1 MAENIFST
9 FAVSGKGLSVQ
20 RMRLSAVA
28 KNIANANTTKGPD
41 GLPYKRDVVVV
52 RAVPDSAFE
61 EQLDSQI
68 SMSLTEPGH
77 IPNGSLEEYPP
88 ENKVLD
94 ATTAK
99 DTAPPRMVYDPS
111 HPDAD
116 ENGYV
121 LMPNVNIVTEMV
133 EMISAQR
140 AFEANAG
147 VIESAKNMARD
158 SMDI

>member
-1 MAENIFST
+1 MAENVFST
-9 FAVSGKGLSVQ
+9 FDISGKGMSVQ

-41 GLPYKRDVVVV
+41 GLPYKRDVVLV
-52 RAVPDSAFE
+52 RAVPDSPFN
-61 EQLDSQI
+61 EQLGSQI
-68 SMSLTEPGH
+68 TLSMTAKEH
-77 IPNGSLEEYPP
+77 IPNASSVDENP
-88 ENKVLD
+88 ENKILN

-121 LMPNVNIVTEMV
+121 LMPNINIVTEMV
-133 EMISAQR
+133 DMITAQR
-140 AFEANAG
+140 AFEANTN
-147 VIESAKNMARD
+147 VVESAKNMARD
-158 SMDI
+158 SLDI